1 MHNKRVYDIT
11 IAIERLK
18 NYCALQDRCQWD
30 VTQKMKEWGLLEMT
44 QNHILEILIQEK
56 YVDEERFAQSFCR
69 GKFLIKKWG
78 KVKITNELKKKKI
91 SDICIKKGLEEIDL
105 TEYDL
110 LLENLL
116 TKKNDTLRDKNH
128 FTRKSKLARFLIQR
142 GFEGNLVW
150 DKIREL
156 SIK

>member
-1 MHNKRVYDIT
+1 MHNKRVYDIK

-18 NYCALQDRCQWD
+18 NYCAIQDRCQWD

-56 YVDEERFAQSFCR
+56 YVDEERFTQSFCR

-150 DKIREL
+150 DKIREF
-156 SIK
+156 SNK

>member
-1 MHNKRVYDIT
+1 MHNKRVYDIK

-78 KVKITNELKKKKI
+78 KVKLTNELKKKKI

>member
-1 MHNKRVYDIT
+1 MHNKRVYDIK

-44 QNHILEILIQEK
+44 QKHILEILIQEK
-56 YVDEERFAQSFCR
+56 YVDEERFTQSFCR

-116 TKKNDTLRDKNH
+116 TKKNNTLRDKNH

-150 DKIREL
+150 DKIREF
-156 SIK
+156 SNK

>member
-1 MHNKRVYDIT
+1 MHDKRVYDLKM
-11 IAIERLK
+11 AIERLK

-69 GKFLIKKWG
+69 GKFIIKKWG

-91 SDICIKKGLEEIDL
+91 GLRYTWRPLKSLKIFKDCPSDNL
-105 TEYDL
+105 TNSKNIFERTL
-110 LLENLL
+110 NLP
-116 TKKNDTLRDKNH
+116 
-128 FTRKSKLARFLIQR
+128 SSP
-142 GFEGNLVW
+142 NLH
-150 DKIREL
+150 L
-156 SIK
+156 

>member
-1 MHNKRVYDIT
+1 MHDKRVYDLK

-69 GKFLIKKWG
+69 GKFIIKKWG

-116 TKKNDTLRDKNH
+116 TKKNNTLRDKNH

>member
-1 MHNKRVYDIT
+1 MHNKRVYDIK

-156 SIK
+156 RIK

>member
-1 MHNKRVYDIT
+1 MHDKRVYDLK

-18 NYCALQDRCQWD
+18 NYCALQDRCQWN

-69 GKFLIKKWG
+69 GKFIIKKWG
-78 KVKITNELKKKKI
+78 KVKITKELKKKKI

-116 TKKNDTLRDKNH
+116 IKKNDTLRDKNH

-156 SIK
+156 RIK

>member
-1 MHNKRVYDIT
+1 MHNKRVYDLK

-69 GKFLIKKWG
+69 GKFIIKKWG

-91 SDICIKKGLEEIDL
+91 SDICIKKGLEEIEL

-156 SIK
+156 RIK

>member
-1 MHNKRVYDIT
+1 MQDKRVYDLK

-18 NYCALQDRCQWD
+18 NYCALQDRSQWD
-30 VTQKMKEWGLLEMT
+30 VTQKMKEWGLLKVT

-69 GKFLIKKWG
+69 GKFIIKKWG

-91 SDICIKKGLEEIDL
+91 SDICIKKGLEEIEL
-105 TEYDL
+105 SEYDL

-128 FTRKSKLARFLIQR
+128 FTRISKLARFLIQR
-142 GFEGNLVW
+142 GFERNLVW

-156 SIK
+156 RIK

>member
-1 MHNKRVYDIT
+1 MHNKRVYDIK

-78 KVKITNELKKKKI
+78 KVKITNELKKKKT

-156 SIK
+156 RIK

>member
-1 MHNKRVYDIT
+1 MHNKRVYDIK

-56 YVDEERFAQSFCR
+56 YVDEERFTQSFCR

-116 TKKNDTLRDKNH
+116 TKKNDTLKDKNH

-150 DKIREL
+150 DKIREF
-156 SIK
+156 SNK

>member
-78 KVKITNELKKKKI
+78 KVKITKELKKKKI
-91 SDICIKKGLEEIDL
+91 TDICIKKGLDEIDL
-105 TEYDL
+105 ADYDL
-110 LLENLL
+110 LLEDLL

-128 FTRKSKLARFLIQR
+128 FIRINKLARFLIQR

>member
-116 TKKNDTLRDKNH
+116 TKKNNTLRDKNH

>member
-1 MHNKRVYDIT
+1 MHNKRVYDIK

-91 SDICIKKGLEEIDL
+91 SDICIKKGLKEIDF

-150 DKIREL
+150 DKIREF
-156 SIK
+156 SNK

>member
-1 MHNKRVYDIT
+1 MHNKRVYDIK

-18 NYCALQDRCQWD
+18 NYCALQDRCQWN

-69 GKFLIKKWG
+69 GKFIIKKWG

>member
-1 MHNKRVYDIT
+1 MHNKRVYDIK

-56 YVDEERFAQSFCR
+56 YVDEERFTQSFCR

-78 KVKITNELKKKKI
+78 KVKITNKLKKKKI

-150 DKIREL
+150 DKIREF
-156 SIK
+156 SNK

>member
-1 MHNKRVYDIT
+1 MHNKRVYDIK

-44 QNHILEILIQEK
+44 QKHILEILIQEK

-142 GFEGNLVW
+142 GFEGDLVW
-150 DKIREL
+150 DKIREF
-156 SIK
+156 SNK

>member
-44 QNHILEILIQEK
+44 QKHILEILIQEK
-56 YVDEERFAQSFCR
+56 YVDEERFTQSFCR

-150 DKIREL
+150 DKIREF
-156 SIK
+156 SNK

>member
-1 MHNKRVYDIT
+1 MHNKRVYDIK

-56 YVDEERFAQSFCR
+56 YVDEERFTQSFCR

-150 DKIREL
+150 DKIREF
-156 SIK
+156 SNK

>member
-1 MHNKRVYDIT
+1 MHNKRVYDIK

-69 GKFLIKKWG
+69 GKFIIKKWG

>member
-1 MHNKRVYDIT
+1 MHNKRVYDIK

-18 NYCALQDRCQWD
+18 NYCALQDRCQWE

-110 LLENLL
+110 LLEDLL

-156 SIK
+156 SIE

>member
-1 MHNKRVYDIT
+1 MHNKRVYDIK

-44 QNHILEILIQEK
+44 QKHILEILIQEK
-56 YVDEERFAQSFCR
+56 YVDEERFTQSFCR

-150 DKIREL
+150 DKIREF
-156 SIK
+156 SNK

>member
-1 MHNKRVYDIT
+1 MHNKRVYDIK

-116 TKKNDTLRDKNH
+116 TKKNNTLRDKNH

>member
-1 MHNKRVYDIT
+1 MHNKRVYDIK

-18 NYCALQDRCQWD
+18 DYCALQDRCQWD

-44 QNHILEILIQEK
+44 QNHILEILIKEK
-56 YVDEERFAQSFCR
+56 YVDEERFTQSFCR

-150 DKIREL
+150 DKIREF
-156 SIK
+156 SNK

>member
-1 MHNKRVYDIT
+1 MHNKRVYDIK

-56 YVDEERFAQSFCR
+56 YVDEERFTQSFCR

-142 GFEGNLVW
+142 GFERNLVW

-156 SIK
+156 RIK

>member
-1 MHNKRVYDIT
+1 MHDKRVYDLK

-44 QNHILEILIQEK
+44 QNHILEILILEK

-69 GKFLIKKWG
+69 GKFIIKKWG
-78 KVKITNELKKKKI
+78 KVKITKELKKKKI

-128 FTRKSKLARFLIQR
+128 FKRKSKLARFLIQR

-156 SIK
+156 RIK

>member
-1 MHNKRVYDIT
+1 MHNKRVYDIK

-30 VTQKMKEWGLLEMT
+30 VTQKMNEWGLLEMT

-91 SDICIKKGLEEIDL
+91 SNICIKKGLKEIDL

-156 SIK
+156 RIK